1 MTDQPGTDQPGTGQP
16 VVAEAAAG
24 EKRARRWYAP
34 TVLGLL
40 AAGGL
45 AFLASSRQWVSAT
58 VASDGLPSDT
68 IEITGSQALP
78 LVGALALVVVTAALA
93 VLATGGRVRRGV
105 GVITV
110 LAAAGGLWV
119 VVTGGGSIDSA
130 FADAVEQSPAFTGG
144 DVPASSQSVLWPTV
158 AAAAFAV
165 ATALGVLTVA
175 VGHRWSA
182 MSRRYEAPTGAA
194 PTRPTT
200 EADIWKALDEGRDP
214 TE

>member
-1 MTDQPGTDQPGTGQP
+1 MTEVKT
-16 VVAEAAAG
+16 
-24 EKRARRWYAP
+24 ARRWYAP

-40 AAGGL
+40 AAGGV
-45 AFLASSRQWVSAT
+45 AFLASSRQWVNAT

-93 VLATGGRVRRGV
+93 VLATGGRIRRGV
-105 GVITV
+105 GLITV
-110 LAAAGGLWV
+110 LAAATGLWV
-119 VVTGGGSIDSA
+119 VITGGGSVDSA

-144 DVPASSQSVLWPTV
+144 DVPPSSQSVLWPIV
-158 AAAAFAV
+158 AGVAFAI
-165 ATALGVLTVA
+165 ATALGLLTVA

-182 MSRRYEAPTGAA
+182 MSRRYEAPSGSA
-194 PTRPTT
+194 PALPRT

>member
-1 MTDQPGTDQPGTGQP
+1 MTGEDGTQ
-16 VVAEAAAG
+16 

-40 AAGGL
+40 AMGGL
-45 AFLASSRQWVSAT
+45 AFLSSSRQWVSAT
-58 VASDGLPSDT
+58 VASDGLPSDSV
-68 IEITGSQALP
+68 EITGSQALP

-93 VLATGGRVRRGV
+93 VLATGGRVRRAV
-105 GVITV
+105 GAITV
-110 LAAAGGLWV
+110 LAAVTGLWV

-144 DVPASSQSVLWPTV
+144 EVPPSSQSVLWPVV
-158 AAAAFAV
+158 AGVAFAI
-165 ATALGVLTVA
+165 ATVLGLLTVA

-182 MSRRYEAPTGAA
+182 MSRRYEAPSGAA
-194 PTRPTT
+194 PARPRT